1 MTYEKRIPLLKDHHT
16 HPALYTAL
24 GSCLDLRTVAD
35 KTRALALIRA
45 QEDPVIVVF
54 GWNNSRY
61 AFEKE
66 ELESF
71 GPVFICNVSLHCFVM
86 NTAAKERFQDLY
98 PDIVARIDDADW
110 VERHLPEI
118 FKFIVNIGPGGQVL
132 VADFY
137 GYLARRGIWY
147 AEEMLLPN
155 AATIDDHA
163 RLGTLE
169 RTRFWADLE
178 LFRTLDTWAQKQV
191 AGIKLFTDGALGPGT
206 AAVRKPYSAGGNGI
220 LNYREA
226 ELCAVLNT
234 VGEIGKPAAVHA
246 IGDAAADQLVNVLE
260 DIDRSGG
267 ARPPGVRMEHCQF
280 ITADTARRAR
290 DLGLILSMQPNF
302 SYDSAMY
309 SDRLSGAYCAR
320 NNPFRMLIDEVGFT
334 PGEDLIFGSDG
345 MPHGV
350 DYALKMAL
358 FPPVPGQRLTLEEF
372 TAGYCLDTLENGHI
386 DIQIDEAKQSVLSR
400 VVIKEGGYHPV

>member
-16 HPALYTAL
+16 HPSLYTAL
-24 GSCLDLRTVAD
+24 GSCLDLRTVDD

-45 QEDPVIVVF
+45 RKDPVVVVF

-61 AFEKE
+61 TFEE

-86 NTAAKERFQDLY
+86 NTAAKERFEDPY

-110 VERHLPEI
+110 VERHLAEI
-118 FKFIVNIGPGGQVL
+118 FKFIVNIGPGGRDL
-132 VADFY
+132 AADFY
-137 GYLARRGIWY
+137 GYLERRGIWY

-155 AATIDDHA
+155 GATIDDHT
-163 RLGTLE
+163 RLGTLD
-169 RTRFWADLE
+169 RTKFWADLE
-178 LFRTLDTWAQKQV
+178 LFRTLDMRAQKRV
-191 AGIKLFTDGALGPGT
+191 AGIKLFTDGALGPET
-206 AAVRKPYSAGGNGI
+206 AALREPYPTGGTGI
-220 LNYREA
+220 LNYRA
-226 ELCAVLNT
+226 DELRAVLNA
-234 VGEIGKPAAVHA
+234 VGELGKPAAIHA
-246 IGDAAADQLVNVLE
+246 IGDAAADQVVNVMD

-267 ARPPGVRMEHCQF
+267 ARSPGIRMEHCQF

-309 SDRLSGAYCAR
+309 RDRLSGAYCAR

-350 DYALKMAL
+350 DYALEMAL
-358 FPPVPGQRLTLEEF
+358 FPPVPGQRLTLDEF
-372 TAGYCLDTLENGHI
+372 TAGYCMDTMENGHI
-386 DIQIDEAKQSVLSR
+386 DIQVDAAERTVSSR
-400 VVIKEGGYHPV
+400 VVIKAC